1 MEFITLTLAFAV
13 LEETELP
20 SNGPQSLFH
29 AKLVITLQ
37 EVLQIPS
44 DTRWFS
50 GSFHAVFAVEREH
63 SWSWAA
69 GTPFSCLVATSC
81 HERDQSMWL
90 GHGDMGFKACPP
102 FLEMSQPTD
111 LLCDSFLN

>member
-1 MEFITLTLAFAV
+1 MEFITLMLAFAV

-20 SNGPQSLFH
+20 SNGTQSSFH
-29 AKLVITLQ
+29 TKLMTALQ

-50 GSFHAVFAVEREH
+50 SSFHAVFAVEQEH

-69 GTPFSCLVATSC
+69 GTPHSWLAAASC
-81 HERDQSMWL
+81 HGGDQSTQL
-90 GHGDMGFKACPP
+90 GHGDMEFKACPP
-102 FLEMSQPTD
+102 SLEVSQPTD
-111 LLCDSFLN
+111 LLCDNFFN

>member
-20 SNGPQSLFH
+20 SNGTQSLFH
-29 AKLVITLQ
+29 TKLIITLQ

-50 GSFHAVFAVEREH
+50 GSFCAVFAVEQEH

-69 GTPFSCLVATSC
+69 GTLSCWLVATSC
-81 HERDQSMWL
+81 HEGDQSMRL
-90 GHGDMGFKACPP
+90 GHGDIEFKAYPL
-102 FLEMSQPTD
+102 FLEVSQPTD
-111 LLCDSFLN
+111 LLCDALLN